1 MSDAPAH
8 CGVGFEQEAN
18 EKSFALLQEYLE
30 LARSDTQAAGPAR
43 GFRFDFYIQ
52 RASQQ
57 DDAVGQGAESTSGD
71 QGDVQRVQLML
82 PPPARRS
89 PAQQQAGEFSPEAA
103 CPGSSVH
110 PYLLPL
116 SRLSHDP

>member
-1 MSDAPAH
+1 VNF
-8 CGVGFEQEAN
+8 GVGVEQEAN

-30 LARSDTQAAGPAR
+30 LARSDAQTAGPAR
-43 GFRFDFYIQ
+43 GFRFDFYLH

-82 PPPARRS
+82 PPPGRRS
-89 PAQQQAGEFSPEAA
+89 PAQQQAGE
-103 CPGSSVH
+103 
-110 PYLLPL
+110 
-116 SRLSHDP
+116 